1 MKAEVTWRDE
11 LTFLART
18 ENKSELT
25 LRSGGS
31 EGDAGSLRPMELIAL
46 GLAGCTAMDVI
57 SILQKKH
64 QQVTEFQVQV
74 HAERANDH
82 PRVFTHIVLEYH
94 ITGNNV
100 DEAAVLRSI
109 ELSAAK
115 YCPAQAMLSPVVP
128 IELNYKIYEVND
140 QGDQILQT
148 IGEYKPED
156 M

>member
-18 ENKSELT
+18 ESKSELT

-74 HAERANDH
+74 HTERANDH

-100 DEAAVLRSI
+100 VEAAVLRSI
-109 ELSAAK
+109 ELSATK

-128 IELNYKIYEVND
+128 IELKYFIYEANSD
-140 QGDQILQT
+140 GDKLLKIT
-148 IGEYKPED
+148 GEYRTE
-156 M
+156 